1 MIDEINIEQIR
12 KYGICRDTGEK
23 RRKILAEEIGFPI
36 GVQAEYVIITGCF
49 QAETIPHVL
58 KDLKN
63 LLDYFQVSYTLL
75 EKEYCCGWMTIGQPA
90 VMAKNSLDID
100 RFKEI
105 SREFITGNF
114 TQAAN
119 LGAKS
124 IALFC
129 AACEPNYS
137 NYENLTDLEVITYS
151 ELIDRIFSQGE
162 LHEEIDYYAGCYRFR
177 RRITANPL
185 DIEPAERILKRIKG
199 LRVNHL
205 NNKLCCYIQPHLAQ
219 LVESIKTRKIVNICT
234 ACHLNLKEK
243 LEHDGGV
250 VSKML
255 PEIVWESIK
264 K

>member
-1 MIDEINIEQIR
+1 MINENNIEQIK

-23 RRKILAEEIGFPI
+23 RRKILAEIGFPI
-36 GVQAEYVIITGCF
+36 GVKAEYVIITGCF

-58 KDLKN
+58 KDLKK
-63 LLDYFQVSYTLL
+63 LLDHFQVSYTLL

-100 RFKEI
+100 RFKEA
-105 SREFITGNF
+105 SREFIMENF
-114 TQAAN
+114 AQAAD

-129 AACEPNYS
+129 AACEPNYA
-137 NYENLTDLEVITYS
+137 NYANLTDLEVITYS
-151 ELIDRIFSQGE
+151 RLIDRFFSQGE
-162 LHEEIDYYAGCYRFR
+162 LNEAIDYYAGCYRFR

-185 DIEPAERILKRIKG
+185 DNEPAERVLKRIKG
-199 LRVNHL
+199 LRVNYL
-205 NNKLCCYIQPHLAQ
+205 DNKLCCYIQPHLAQ
-219 LVESIKTRKIVNICT
+219 LAESIKTRKIVNICT

-243 LEHDGGV
+243 LEHDGKV
-250 VSKML
+250 ASKML
-255 PEIVWESIK
+255 PEIVWASIK